1 MIVTASGVARQQRL
15 LQKAVADVCTLDAGT
30 VTFGAEGTC
39 TITATQD
46 GNANYAP
53 AQAQSYDITVT
64 AAAVVTQPTPVPSL
78 SQLAMMLLSAAMT
91 GLVAIGFRRK
101 RLN

>member
-1 MIVTASGVARQQRL
+1 MAQQLRL

-78 SQLAMMLLSAAMT
+78 NQLALMLLSAAMA
-91 GLVAIGFRRK
+91 GLAAIGFRRK
-101 RLN
+101 GLN